1 MVLCGIM
8 KKKKPERQYYWTNLS
23 GSPGVPKSHVF
34 HEEGLITRSCLKGS
48 LPYMGGRD

>member
-34 HEEGLITRSCLKGS
+34 HEEGFITRSCLKGS